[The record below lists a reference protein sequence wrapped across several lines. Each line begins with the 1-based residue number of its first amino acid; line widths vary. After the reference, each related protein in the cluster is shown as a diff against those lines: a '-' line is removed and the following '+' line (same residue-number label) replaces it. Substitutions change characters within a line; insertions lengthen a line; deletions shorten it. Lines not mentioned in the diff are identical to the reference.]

1 MLTRIPKT
9 AIEKG
14 MFVEAVEC
22 SEALF
27 GKRRFVLK
35 SDADLRA
42 IRQCPA
48 DFVVINTAAG
58 SARAAGSPMAAGS
71 RAGADPHAAGSMDR
85 ARAAVIMSDSVRAL
99 RQGLT
104 GIATGGELDMKLLA
118 PIIAEMADADPATT
132 SLFFE
137 VSRLKSKDET
147 TFQHSLA
154 VSVLMGKLGDA
165 LGLDRDTVEL
175 LVLSGMLHDVGKL
188 SISNGILQKQGK
200 LTVAERA
207 TIQSHPRRGHQ
218 ILQKHADLPPEA
230 LEICLHHHEYLDGSG
245 YPARLSGAEIGPL
258 VRIATVCDVFEA
270 LTSARPYKRGWK
282 TADALAWMFDRD
294 QQFDR
299 KLVLR
304 LGACIDG

>member
-9 AIEKG
+9 EIQKG

-27 GKRRFVLK
+27 GKRRFLLQ
-35 SDADLRA
+35 SDADLRS
-42 IRQCPA
+42 IRECPA
-48 DFVVINTAAG
+48 DFILINTVAGTDAYSRGLAA
-58 SARAAGSPMAAGS
+58 ARPAGTV
-71 RAGADPHAAGSMDR
+71 MDR
-85 ARAAVIMSDSVRAL
+85 AQATLVMANSVRVL
-99 RQGLT
+99 KQGLI
-104 GIATGGELDMKLLA
+104 GVATGGELDMKLLD
-118 PIIAEMADADPATT
+118 PIIREMADSDPATT

-137 VSRLKSKDET
+137 VTRLKQKDET

-188 SISNGILQKQGK
+188 SISNDILQKQGK
-200 LTVAERA
+200 LTAEER
-207 TIQSHPRRGHQ
+207 TIIQSHPRRGHH
-218 ILQKHADLPPEA
+218 ILSNHADLPPET

-245 YPARLSGAEIGPL
+245 YPGRLKGADIGPL

-270 LTSARPYKRGWK
+270 LTSARPYKRGWRVV
-282 TADALAWMFDRD
+282 DALAWMFERD